1 MGITIA
7 TVLTAAL
14 LLPGI
19 LGLSLFYSSVGTSEV
34 KVTPPP
40 LGAVT
45 SIAIV
50 GIIAIIAHMI
60 WSALLAL
67 NGVLPNCLPLP
78 PFDPYRLL
86 FTAVGQQVS
95 GSEMFAGMAG
105 LICACVVGGFIGRI
119 AAAGTWEWRG
129 RFLFGWLYPIIE
141 KASPAENYINAYV
154 VTKIEN
160 GSDTLGYEGTVE
172 NLVLDEQRQIVG
184 VTLINVATFYLR
196 MNKNGVRRINANSS
210 LRHLVLRASDYHNVA
225 LVVIRDESVP
235 NEVLGPNPTEG
246 GAQA

>member
-1 MGITIA
+1 LGITIA
-7 TVLTAAL
+7 AVLTAAL

-19 LGLSLFYSSVGTSEV
+19 LGLSIFYSSVGTSEV

-40 LGAVT
+40 LGTVT
-45 SIAIV
+45 SIAIAGLV
-50 GIIAIIAHMI
+50 SLISHMA
-60 WSALLAL
+60 WSALLVL
-67 NGVLPNCLPLP
+67 NGVLPHYIRLPA
-78 PFDPYRLL
+78 FDPYRLL
-86 FTAVGQQVS
+86 FTATGQQV
-95 GSEMFAGMAG
+95 GGAEMFAGMAG
-105 LICACVVGGFIGRI
+105 LVCACAAGGIFGRI

-196 MNKNGVRRINANSS
+196 MNKDGIRRINAKSN
-210 LRHLVLRASDYHNVA
+210 LPHLVLRASDYHNVA

-235 NEVLGPNPTEG
+235 DDILEPDPHAD
-246 GAQA
+246 GAQT

>member
-7 TVLTAAL
+7 AVLTAAL

-19 LGLSLFYSSVGTSEV
+19 LGLSIFYSSVGTSEV

-45 SIAIV
+45 SIAIA
-50 GIIAIIAHMI
+50 GLISLIAHMM

-67 NGVLPNCLPLP
+67 NGVLPHCIPLP
-78 PFDPYRLL
+78 AFDPYSLL
-86 FTAVGQQVS
+86 FAAAGQQA
-95 GSEMFAGMAG
+95 GGLEMFAGMAG
-105 LICACVVGGFIGRI
+105 LICACVVGGIVGRI

-184 VTLINVATFYLR
+184 VTLVNVATFYLR
-196 MNKNGVRRINANSS
+196 MNKDGVRRINAKSN
-210 LRHLVLRASDYHNVA
+210 LPHLVLRASDYHNVA
-225 LVVIRDESVP
+225 LVVIRDEGAP
-235 NEVLGPNPTEG
+235 DEVLEPNPAADD
-246 GAQA
+246 AQT